1 MPLLSIGLNHNTAP
15 LAYREQLSA
24 VVKDAVS
31 VNQTMLMHSMF
42 SEIVTVSTCNRVEFY
57 TVVKEGGQSVVFEYL
72 AKQGIELQK
81 EFFYQYVGQDAVN
94 HLFRV
99 VSSLDSMIL
108 GENQIIGQ
116 VRSSFQN
123 AELSSS
129 VGPVLRRLFERAF
142 IVAKKVRTETKIS
155 EGAVSIGRA
164 GVELSCQVLGEV
176 WDKSAMIIGA
186 GEHGQLIAK
195 NLKDQGLKD
204 LFIANRT
211 FDRASVI
218 AKEMGALP
226 ITLDGINRYLERC
239 DMVVSSVGGGTQII
253 DRPSVENALRVRK
266 YKPMVF
272 MDLSVPRVFDVS
284 IHDLSDAYLFDVD
297 DLKSITTQG
306 AERRKAEAV
315 AAQKIV
321 EEEVV
326 HCWNQL
332 HSDQHNSTIG
342 TVFKNANQIV
352 EGELSRL
359 KAQLHLDDEVLA
371 IVEKAMNSAVK
382 KVLHNPIK
390 HAQMLAKLNQS
401 VELKD
406 YLSTLVGEGSKRE

>member
-1 MPLLSIGLNHNTAP
+1 MPLVSIGLNHNTAP
-15 LAYREQLSA
+15 LAYREKLSA

-31 VNQTMLMHSMF
+31 VNQIMLMDSSF

-57 TVVKEGGQSVVFEYL
+57 TVVKEGGESVVFEHL
-72 AKQGIELQK
+72 AKQGIELKK

-116 VRSSFQN
+116 VRTSFQH
-123 AELSSS
+123 AEMSFT

-142 IVAKKVRTETKIS
+142 IVAKKVRTKTKIS

-164 GVELSCQVLGEV
+164 GVDLSCQVLGEV
-176 WDKSAMIIGA
+176 WDKSAMIVGA

-195 NLKDQGLKD
+195 NLKDQGLRD
-204 LFIANRT
+204 LYIANRT
-211 FDRASVI
+211 FERASVI

-226 ITLDGINRYLERC
+226 IPLDGISRYLERC
-239 DMVVSSVGGGTQII
+239 DMVVSSVGGGAQII
-253 DRPSVENALRVRK
+253 NRQSVENALRARK

-284 IHDLSDAYLFDVD
+284 IHDLNDAYLFDVD
-297 DLKSITTQG
+297 DLKSITAQG
-306 AERRKAEAV
+306 AERRKAEAI

-326 HCWNQL
+326 HCWNQM
-332 HSDQHNSTIG
+332 HSDQHNTTIG
-342 TVFKNANQIV
+342 AVFKNANQIV

-359 KAQLHLDDEVLA
+359 KTQLHLDDEMLT

-390 HAQMLAKLNQS
+390 HAQMLAKTNQD

-406 YLSTLVGEGSKRE
+406 YLSTLVGEKLKRE